1 MMASIYKILPAVSG
15 FRPSYGTLLIVI
27 FILLALASTFKQG
40 KGGVLRNIIA
50 LYMGIAVNNFLP
62 FLNLEIGGLKVESNP
77 WLKVGIFVVVFLLIS
92 FALTRSSL
100 EMLDGNRGSF
110 LNTFILSALG
120 AGLLISTV
128 SVMLPPSIKAELAGM
143 AQLIFVNEIARFIW
157 VLSPIIF
164 TVLIG

>member
-1 MMASIYKILPAVSG
+1 MGFIYKILPAISG

-27 FILLALASTFKQG
+27 FIILALASTFKQG

-50 LYMGIAVNNFLP
+50 LYMAIAVTNFLP

-77 WLKVGIFVVVFLLIS
+77 ALKVTIFVVIFLLVS
-92 FALTRSSL
+92 FMLLRSSL
-100 EMLDGNRGSF
+100 EMLDGSRSSF
-110 LNTFILSALG
+110 LNTFILAILG

-128 SVMLPPSIKAELAGM
+128 SVMLPPDIKKELAGT
-143 AQLIFVNEIARFIW
+143 AQFLFVNEIARFIW